1 MTALDPAPLVT
12 ATEQRAPIGHNGGPP
27 IDKPN
32 RKRGR
37 PSLYTPELAERIC
50 ARLAEA
56 ESLRSI
62 CRDPRM
68 PSRRTVLTWVATRS
82 DFRRL
87 HDIARN
93 FGREMVG
100 EDVLAIA
107 DGVFTSPAAIREAR
121 RQIDAL
127 KWHLGRMAPKRRGP
141 LQRTTG
147 NRARV

>member
-1 MTALDPAPLVT
+1 MAC
-12 ATEQRAPIGHNGGPP
+12 
-27 IDKPN
+27 KS
-32 RKRGR
+32 GR

-68 PSRRTVLTWVATRS
+68 PSRRTVLTWVAMRP
-82 DFRRL
+82 DFRRR

-93 FGREMVG
+93 FGREMVAD
-100 EDVLAIA
+100 DVLAIA
-107 DGVFTSPAAIREAR
+107 DGVWSSPAAIREAR

-127 KWHLGRMAPKRRGP
+127 KWHLGRMAPKRRGSI
-141 LQRTTG
+141 
-147 NRARV
+147 A